1 MTMRW
6 CMSNFIVFA
15 EHPVQ
20 HRATHLLWIFSI
32 PPGPS
37 WALGSTGAH
46 HDASALCCRVDLH
59 TPAKLMMTSLLT
71 PMALALAAAAETMQ
85 PRCGVLPH
93 ALVMQDTQRKACVH
107 GLLFLYL
114 LGCCP
119 TCLRCPGNLQRM

>member
-1 MTMRW
+1 MRW
-6 CMSNFIVFA
+6 CMSNLSASA

-20 HRATHLLWIFSI
+20 HRATHLLWIFSL

-37 WALGSTGAH
+37 WALGSTRAQY
-46 HDASALCCRVDLH
+46 DAFALCCRVDPH
-59 TPAKLMMTSLLT
+59 TPAKLTMTSLLT
-71 PMALALAAAAETMQ
+71 PTALALAAAAETMQ

-93 ALVMQDTQRKACVH
+93 ALVTQDTQRKACVH